1 MSDRCVTFQFSDGD
15 RVIEVEKLT
24 VGPRRVL
31 IIVVGEVDHFTCPL
45 LRSTLTRTWEV
56 RPVAVTVDLR
66 QVTFINAAGLRTLLA
81 ASGTARARGVP
92 LVLQAGPG
100 QVTRLLT
107 MVGFRE
113 QVLPSCDAEGGLATD
128 PNASRPVL
136 RLVSSTEVADSDAPA
151 AAASGSGQ
159 AVCGDLHVVQALS
172 PAHTGQDQV
181 AAQHGLASPA
191 PMAGR
196 DGAAANGVVGPATT
210 SRLRAE
216 DLPSL
221 EGIGAARS
229 WGEPAAARRATLSHA
244 LLSRELVGRATGML
258 MQRDRITADEALAFL
273 ADASRNRN
281 QSIVVVAEELTAPHL
296 P

>member
-1 MSDRCVTFQFSDGD
+1 MSDSCVTSLFSDGD

-31 IIVVGEVDHFTCPL
+31 ITVVGEVDHSTCPL

-81 ASGTARARGVP
+81 ASGTARVRGVP

-107 MVGFRE
+107 LVGFRE
-113 QVLPSCDAEGGLATD
+113 QTLSSRDPEGGLATD
-128 PNASRPVL
+128 SNASRPVI
-136 RLVSSTEVADSDAPA
+136 RVVSSTEVGDSDAHA
-151 AAASGSGQ
+151 AAASGTGQ
-159 AVCGDLHVVQALS
+159 AGCGDLQVVLALN
-172 PAHTGQDQV
+172 PAHAGQDQV
-181 AAQHGLASPA
+181 AAQHGLAPPA

-196 DGAAANGVVGPATT
+196 NGDRRGAFIE
-210 SRLRAE
+210 RA
-216 DLPSL
+216 
-221 EGIGAARS
+221 GG
-229 WGEPAAARRATLSHA
+229 GE
-244 LLSRELVGRATGML
+244 
-258 MQRDRITADEALAFL
+258 
-273 ADASRNRN
+273 DASRRRD
-281 QSIVVVAEELTAPHL
+281 QSIVVVAEELTAPPL